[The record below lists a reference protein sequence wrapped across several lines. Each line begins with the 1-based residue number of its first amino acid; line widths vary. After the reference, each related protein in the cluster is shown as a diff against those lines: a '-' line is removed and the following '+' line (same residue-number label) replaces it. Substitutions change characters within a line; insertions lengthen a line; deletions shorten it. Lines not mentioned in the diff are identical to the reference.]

1 MTRVGAA
8 SDGDG
13 SLGDFEMLGEKLDKC
28 SISLAIVS
36 GGVQI
41 DYKCAVGAGED
52 FLLRAAGLDS
62 NRIRRHTYIIHRGI
76 IRAYAKI

>member
-36 GGVQI
+36 RGVQI
-41 DYKCAVGAGED
+41 DCKCAVGPGDD
-52 FLLRAAGLDS
+52 FFLRAARLDGD
-62 NRIRRHTYIIHRGI
+62 RIRRHTYIIHRGI